1 MKKNKLTRERV
12 KEYWQKVYSIFIP
25 ILFILII
32 LILEYSKK
40 FSLILI
46 CDNDRFTDMLT
57 ALITCMSIIISIFG
71 FLIPSLISAKNDK
84 MVKYFIENANME
96 VFVGKIKSII
106 VLGLTGILLTI
117 LLYLEKSFYTTFV
130 EILLLIWIGI
140 VISFACNSY
149 RFISIIVSLLLTEKQ
164 DSDKGKKCINDMS
177 KDRVEELNKKIPKL

>member
-106 VLGLTGILLTI
+106 DLGLT
-117 LLYLEKSFYTTFV
+117 
-130 EILLLIWIGI
+130 
-140 VISFACNSY
+140 
-149 RFISIIVSLLLTEKQ
+149 
-164 DSDKGKKCINDMS
+164 
-177 KDRVEELNKKIPKL
+177 